1 MNTRPHWNNPPVS
14 QKCPLQIILGL
25 GGGRHEFL
33 FPCQI
38 PVLVGRNSIF
48 FFCLNAEL
56 QESLNL
62 TVTRLWWS
70 GEGHQYTR
78 TIFVQFSFPTQH
90 SCIFYEV
97 KNAEPTIQDRR
108 QTRLLGWQ
116 RRVPRLHSGGLEQYS
131 LGQLILLKQRPHLA
145 DRAAIFQPPGSCGAS
160 RGFSKGRRR
169 EIWAAVHNCGLGS
182 LSWISEGLIIL
193 DWEVKWH
200 WGVERVNRGSRQS
213 VHQSCFGAFRHIT
226 TGTNGDQGL
235 EWDHMTH
242 RSRYRLVSLTALHQC
257 STKGELKTEKSVWNE
272 ALITKLYNN
281 LHRL

>member
-1 MNTRPHWNNPPVS
+1 MSSTDYFGFRWRMSWVFISLPDSSAGWQEYKAVFYS
-14 QKCPLQIILGL
+14 
-25 GGGRHEFL
+25 GG
-33 FPCQI
+33 
-38 PVLVGRNSIF
+38 VGRAINS
-48 FFCLNAEL
+48 
-56 QESLNL
+56 QESWL
-62 TVTRLWWS
+62 
-70 GEGHQYTR
+70 
-78 TIFVQFSFPTQH
+78 FSPPPPPQH
-90 SCIFYEV
+90 RCIFYEV

-116 RRVPRLHSGGLEQYS
+116 QRVPRLHSGGLEQNS

-145 DRAAIFQPPGSCGAS
+145 DRAVIFQPSGSCGAS

-193 DWEVKWH
+193 VWEVKWH

-226 TGTNGDQGL
+226 AGTNGDQGL
-235 EWDHMTH
+235 ERDHMTH
-242 RSRYRLVSLTALHQC
+242 RSQYRLVSLTALHHC
-257 STKGELKTEKSVWNE
+257 STKGKIQTEKSVWNE
-272 ALITKLYNN
+272 ALITKPYNN